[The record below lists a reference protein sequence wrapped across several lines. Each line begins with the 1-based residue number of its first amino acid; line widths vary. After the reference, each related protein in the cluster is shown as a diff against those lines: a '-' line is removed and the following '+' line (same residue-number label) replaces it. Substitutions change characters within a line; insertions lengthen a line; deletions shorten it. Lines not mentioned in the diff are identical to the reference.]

1 MSHKRMGFRLV
12 IFTGVMMILAAV
24 QPLGQR
30 STIGP
35 ILPQAFLDPGSEIL
49 EGTWSGE
56 VVGTA
61 TRTLYTFSRGGG
73 MTAEN
78 NLAAPELRK
87 AFQGTWANTGRRQFL
102 VTMVRFQ
109 FDSAGNF
116 DGTLKIRNL
125 VTVNET
131 LDGFSG
137 QAINER
143 FDRNGNLVLT
153 QRPAVR
159 AVRLNAEPLQ

>member
-1 MSHKRMGFRLV
+1 
-12 IFTGVMMILAAV
+12 
-24 QPLGQR
+24 
-30 STIGP
+30 
-35 ILPQAFLDPGSEIL
+35 
-49 EGTWSGE
+49 
-56 VVGTA
+56 
-61 TRTLYTFSRGGG
+61 
-73 MTAEN
+73 
-78 NLAAPELRK
+78 
-87 AFQGTWANTGRRQFL
+87 
-102 VTMVRFQ
+102 MVRFQ